1 MSFLVINNT
10 KIPSPDIG
18 ASLVVAT
25 NVDAGKN
32 ANGTFVGQKIGRDQY
47 KIDNLQWSV
56 LTAAEWSL
64 ILNLFSAF
72 RVTCTFPD
80 AVNNRFITLEMYPGN
95 RSATPILF
103 DDEGMPTMYKNCKV
117 NLIDCGEV

>member
-1 MSFLVINNT
+1 M
-10 KIPSPDIG
+10 
-18 ASLVVAT
+18 
-25 NVDAGKN
+25 
-32 ANGTFVGQKIGRDQY
+32 GQKVGRDQY

-64 ILNLFSAF
+64 ILKLFSAF

-80 AVNNRFITLEMYPGN
+80 VVNNRFITLEMYPGN

>member
-1 MSFLVINNT
+1 MSFLVINNK
-10 KIPSPDIG
+10 KIPSPDVG
-18 ASLVVAT
+18 ASLVVVT

-32 ANGTFVGQKIGRDQY
+32 ANGTFVGQKVGREQY
-47 KIDNLQWSV
+47 KIDSLQWSV
-56 LTAAEWSL
+56 LTAMEWSL
-64 ILNLFSAF
+64 ILNLFSSF

-80 AVNNRFITLEMYPGN
+80 TVNNRFITLEMYPGN
-95 RSATPILF
+95 RSATPVLF

>member
-1 MSFLVINNT
+1 MSFLVVNNT
-10 KIPSPDIG
+10 KIPSPDVG
-18 ASLVVAT
+18 ANLVVAT

-32 ANGTFVGQKIGRDQY
+32 ANGTFIGQKVGRDQY
-47 KIDNLQWSV
+47 KIDSLQWSV

>member
-1 MSFLVINNT
+1 M
-10 KIPSPDIG
+10 
-18 ASLVVAT
+18 
-25 NVDAGKN
+25 
-32 ANGTFVGQKIGRDQY
+32 GQKVGRDQY

-56 LTAAEWSL
+56 LTAEEWSL